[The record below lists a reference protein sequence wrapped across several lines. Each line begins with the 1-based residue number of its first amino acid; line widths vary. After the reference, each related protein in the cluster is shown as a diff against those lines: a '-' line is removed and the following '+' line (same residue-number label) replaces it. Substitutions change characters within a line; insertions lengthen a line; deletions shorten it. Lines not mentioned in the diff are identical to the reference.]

1 MVDPDMTFQPS
12 GSDSGGEDDLDE
24 SPSEDESLDDTQ
36 TKITRF
42 LPPAKK
48 TRNTPERAELAK
60 LCNPEGSPIYSVTG
74 TSSVTPTV
82 VTTPENDHSVETGE
96 PGEPPDDIPW
106 RANYRHRYVDA
117 WGTDQLLDFLEQE
130 CGQHKLA
137 RGLRE
142 MKSTLQGQQAC
153 DCLIRSPSSRR
164 RCCQHL
170 SALHVRLRH
179 CSPLLVIA

>member
-1 MVDPDMTFQPS
+1 MDRSASRAMSPVSHPSPTVLAHFIGLKLITTGADPLQHMVDSDMTFLSS
-12 GSDSGGEDDLDE
+12 GSESDGEDDLDE
-24 SPSEDESLDDTQ
+24 SPSEEESLDDTQ

-82 VTTPENDHSVETGE
+82 VTTPEIDHSVETGE

-106 RANYRHRYVDA
+106 RADYRHRYVDA
-117 WGTDQLLDFLEQE
+117 LRDQRPT
-130 CGQHKLA
+130 H
-137 RGLRE
+137 
-142 MKSTLQGQQAC
+142 
-153 DCLIRSPSSRR
+153 
-164 RCCQHL
+164 
-170 SALHVRLRH
+170 
-179 CSPLLVIA
+179 